1 MTTPRAK
8 DEESREFELAE
19 RFREPPSWLR
29 PEVLA
34 SLAEI
39 NEQYIDLLAV
49 QAMTSAP
56 PHGHPLLQE
65 LRSLLIVLDPGA
77 RRRAASCTYSL
88 VDAGLG
94 DAQRW
99 LWARGYH
106 VRDSDRMPVEQY
118 LAVPQAI
125 ALARLVFTYAWHL
138 ARTPSNAKRMMLG
151 MTDRTAEVLRT
162 YTLRQMTDLAE
173 LHPHW
178 LQPRWP
184 THARMWRELL
194 IGAMK
199 GEGSQLE
206 HARMRGVQLLAAEVR
221 SSALL

>member
-1 MTTPRAK
+1 MTTLCAK
-8 DEESREFELAE
+8 GQESRGNELSPSLPE
-19 RFREPPSWLR
+19 RPSWLR
-29 PEVLA
+29 PELLA

-39 NEQYIDLLAV
+39 NEQYIELLTAQAATGPAAQSQPLLRELRPLLAV
-49 QAMTSAP
+49 
-56 PHGHPLLQE
+56 
-65 LRSLLIVLDPGA
+65 LDPSA

-88 VDAGLG
+88 VDAGFG
-94 DAQRW
+94 DVQRW
-99 LWARGYH
+99 QWARGYQ
-106 VRDSDRMPVEQY
+106 VRDSQRPPAEQY
-118 LAVPQAI
+118 LAAPQAI

-138 ARTPSNAKRMMLG
+138 ARMQSNARRLMLG

-194 IGAMK
+194 IAAMK
-199 GEGSQLE
+199 GDGPQLE

-221 SSALL
+221 SSASP